1 MPKNLWILLSIFYLR
16 GNGLSK
22 RALSL
27 IDRNVVFITLT
38 TALFITAILSAFIG
52 TSIIIG
58 SEITNIDSIENL
70 LIREDVIPVVIKGSF
85 EMQFFEKNNVEIYN
99 KLWQRIK
106 DNLVSS
112 EELHS
117 YQMMSDVINGRK
129 AIIGS
134 VVSLYSLA
142 NNMCLNNTKARLYLG
157 NRVVIYQY

>member
-1 MPKNLWILLSIFYLR
+1 LR

-22 RALSL
+22 TALSL
-27 IDRNVVFITLT
+27 IDRNVVLITST
-38 TALFITAILSAFIG
+38 TALFITATLSGLIG

-58 SEITNIDSIENL
+58 SEVTNIDSIEKL

-99 KLWQRIK
+99 KLWRRIQN
-106 DNLVSS
+106 NLVSS
-112 EELHS
+112 QELYSHE
-117 YQMMSDVINGRK
+117 MMSDVINGRK

-157 NRVVIYQY
+157 NRLVIYIN